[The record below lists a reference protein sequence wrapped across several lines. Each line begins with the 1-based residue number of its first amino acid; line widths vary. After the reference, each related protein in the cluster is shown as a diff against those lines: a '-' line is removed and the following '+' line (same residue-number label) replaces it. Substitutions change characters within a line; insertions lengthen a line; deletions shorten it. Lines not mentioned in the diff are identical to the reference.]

1 MITKYS
7 SGIVSGL
14 ILLMTGAYVMGQ
26 LNAVVEFTIY
36 MSAILYAVLGFGVI
50 NIVCTV
56 GKNHLHEM
64 MSEYGSESL
73 IELSKDGKFS
83 IHEFINILSGLVL
96 IYFGGHYLAMS
107 IYSLLI
113 INKIIKMRIN
123 VEISNI
129 LLERGEVKLSK

>member
-7 SGIVSGL
+7 TGIISGL
-14 ILLMTGAYVMGQ
+14 IMLITGAYVMGN
-26 LNAVVEFTIY
+26 LNEVVEYIIY
-36 MSAILYAVLGFGVI
+36 MSAIVYAVLGFGVI
-50 NIVCTV
+50 NIMCTV
-56 GKNHLHEM
+56 GKGPLHEM
-64 MSEYGSESL
+64 ISEYGSEIL
-73 IELSKDGKFS
+73 IELSKDGKLL
-83 IHEFINILSGLVL
+83 IDEFINILSGLVL